1 MSDLA
6 KLLYSRTRQA
16 LVRMARRVGAAIKAP
31 KTPDPADLSRPI
43 TRQEIDDAWPSGE
56 PALAPVAKE
65 QPGKAEAEGLLEGT
79 AAPAAKVLKPAGF
92 AGLLGRLEDPAL
104 DRTKKAEILKRL
116 ETESGQQFH
125 YGAAGGKQSRNPSLI
140 SVVKVLEG
148 LAREHGGVT
157 YARLASLP
165 PDQQA
170 PVAVANWLVNSG
182 DEVTYQLATKGTEG
196 SGADWYDQDLAYT
209 ESGLIRLA
217 DSDPALAP
225 LKGTLGEV
233 DPKTGRPR
241 MDAKAQA
248 RQTLFKAVMAVF
260 SGGTNPKV
268 NVKAAYRC
276 LAAAAASDP
285 ANPFGVLSATTSEPS
300 AVQNVEEFLRP
311 GKVVYGPGGKPY
323 TRSQIV
329 RGAPIYDKDGNP
341 QLKGFTARVKPA
353 AKAFALVKDLVARLG
368 EEGAAQYLLSPHPGR
383 ELRKLKK
390 DVELPGG
397 IDQDYPGAFLLG
409 PKYGPFF
416 LNLNR
421 RQEHLTKD
429 LWWSR
434 SWNRVLGNMVEYVR
448 RTKEGKKS
456 VRGGTVSA
464 EVQDAPRNN
473 QERQLMDRAA
483 EAAARSLG
491 LEVNE
496 YQAVQW
502 YFEQQLFKHLGAK
515 VESYSYTH
523 GIDDL
528 LDERGLPRPSLKPS
542 RTPAAK
548 RRADAV
554 VRSVRSV
561 GGAGGT
567 GGVPA
572 SGPAK
577 LARRVRRLMRVRLA
591 RRPKSPVSQF
601 LAANW
606 ERGFSEGDMAV
617 FADLLEENG
626 KPQLA
631 ARIRH
636 VLPQVTGKG
645 RHPVRLTR
653 LLRVPQ
659 NWGTAHEVPWPAM
672 LIRQPY
678 RPHLNRRGQLVW
690 HPMPTEIPDRNDET
704 AHRIMS
710 HTEGDLN
717 ERPITDEHLEEAGH
731 RPFPRRPRRKLARQG
746 EDLRVRLAR
755 LTAPRPQGVQ
765 PSPPP
770 PTGAA
775 PPQPAEAAPGQ
786 GQPPVASP
794 APAPQQ
800 AQIAFSGNT
809 DEGLSFESA
818 WERARS
824 GNQKAFRKIAE
835 GVLQNLGVKGRT
847 QDAVGD
853 WSDGA
858 ENSVLQTIDDPP
870 DRETIRYAAAWY
882 GLLGN
887 QKAVLA
893 FYPQHD
899 GADSVYTLTIPHSDL
914 RAVRQHL
921 DQSGIPFRTLVP
933 KGQGVEVVVYDEKR
947 QLRDQVA
954 QFAGIY
960 HAGVREATGSGEFIG
975 GSSRTAARSKYR
987 KLIDSYES
995 AGRGGPAPAG
1005 PGGVPQVGQALRSD
1019 YGGPAPGPAAS
1030 ARRQLRRWGRAVLMA
1045 RKKKAKPEESRI
1057 GKGLGG
1063 YGEEAEKYRRSIVND
1078 ILQHIRSQRERP
1090 LPGRCYNGVTYDNV
1104 DPADYTVDHIN
1115 DLRDVGGTSARW
1127 MGYAPDTATLDSYV
1141 NDALDQIDSPA
1152 APTKG
1157 RQKPPVAKPAGP
1169 QMSRRPDG
1177 SHGPVEEPRK
1187 MARGVPSRNSGVVY
1201 PDRQHAATVIRS
1213 LQMHHAALRRVADG
1227 EAGSTAAKLARE
1239 VISGRVDRLPVLA
1252 DALADEGKSQT
1263 SVGFPSDRTLASL
1276 YSALRRGA
1284 ESRAVGEQNQKYD
1297 LRGQGVMDRAHRR
1310 QVLRNLGAPQA
1321 LESTPVGEMIPP
1333 FAPNPSFEGVSGS
1346 RPRPPKKPKQMA
1358 RGVPSRNS
1366 GFVYPSKQ
1374 RARERIAGLT
1384 RGYTALN
1391 HLAEGRFGDQITQ
1404 KLARRVLD
1412 GQVDRLAPLHDR
1424 LWELGVTPQD
1434 LGLNNHRY
1442 FLSLLNAIRGD
1453 AERGASSAQYRV
1465 RNIHP
1470 RRRYTVAP
1478 QPLTPTPPNTERS
1491 VLEPSPTFRGI
1502 SGSRPR
1508 PPEQPH
1514 QMARGGVHSPAG
1526 GVVVRGVFYPGGKW
1540 IPNKEV
1546 EKASYEQ
1553 YRQVQGQRV
1562 KYERRADGSTQMS
1575 PAEEPVKLAKGEPTP
1590 PEAQLGET
1598 VAPIPARKRAEPR
1611 TPPRPAP
1618 PTKPPVA
1625 KRTKLRMDL
1634 PRPEELNPPPEDEE
1648 EAPISVSTE
1657 EHDPITD
1664 FVGNGY
1670 IPHNRMAPAL
1680 RQLFDSYSITPAMMQ
1695 FLQSLPYRWPRDDV
1709 RAKLAWRAIRQG
1721 DPVAIRALHDE
1732 LTEQGEQGLPRGL
1745 LTTRARL
1752 GDLVQVAHALESP
1765 PRNEEGV

>member
-125 YGAAGGKQSRNPSLI
+125 YGPAGGKQSRNPSLI

-591 RRPKSPVSQF
+591 R
-601 LAANW
+601 
-606 ERGFSEGDMAV
+606 
-617 FADLLEENG
+617 
-626 KPQLA
+626 
-631 ARIRH
+631 
-636 VLPQVTGKG
+636 
-645 RHPVRLTR
+645 
-653 LLRVPQ
+653 
-659 NWGTAHEVPWPAM
+659 
-672 LIRQPY
+672 
-678 RPHLNRRGQLVW
+678 
-690 HPMPTEIPDRNDET
+690 
-704 AHRIMS
+704 
-710 HTEGDLN
+710 
-717 ERPITDEHLEEAGH
+717 
-731 RPFPRRPRRKLARQG
+731 
-746 EDLRVRLAR
+746 

-835 GVLQNLGVKGRT
+835 GVLANLGVKGRT